1 MVWYMFFQEPKA
13 SLTSLCDMWRIRC
26 EFCRKFVIPASL
38 KGQPSEPA
46 LHPFGAGVYQLKSP
60 VTPDW
65 SPQIWLETWFT
76 SCAQVI
82 PTGSLSGMQTPL
94 TMQGHTGAEVGIA
107 NIPWIGIEDYL
118 SNALRKSLISRPR
131 SSAVPISH
139 RL

>member
-26 EFCRKFVIPASL
+26 EFCRKCHSRFVEGEATQAM
-38 KGQPSEPA
+38 QPSEPA

-65 SPQIWLETWFT
+65 SPQIWLEDKSVHFMCADYPDWLMFT
-76 SCAQVI
+76 QKACQECKHHLLCKVI
-82 PTGSLSGMQTPL
+82 PEQKLVLPTFRGSG
-94 TMQGHTGAEVGIA
+94 
-107 NIPWIGIEDYL
+107 
-118 SNALRKSLISRPR
+118 SNR
-131 SSAVPISH
+131 SSAAVPISH